1 MNYNRIFNTT
11 YYLYDIVPIY
21 IKQLNQLYNII
32 IARTLLTIVEV

>member
-11 YYLYDIVPIY
+11 YNLYDNVLMY

-32 IARTLLTIVEV
+32 IARTLLTILEV